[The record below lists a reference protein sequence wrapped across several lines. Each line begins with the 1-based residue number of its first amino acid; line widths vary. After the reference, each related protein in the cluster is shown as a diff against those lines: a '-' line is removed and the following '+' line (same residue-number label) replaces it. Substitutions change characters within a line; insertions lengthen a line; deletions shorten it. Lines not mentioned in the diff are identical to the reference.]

1 MMRAFLLPDFFF
13 FVPLVKS
20 WKLNID
26 TDCKLI
32 TKTIEYFCF
41 LFFSSD
47 EEVYILQRRYR
58 MKLVLFCQNGY
69 VQIGITKYV
78 YGGACDLNWAKIV
91 AFRLIYLRRFFSI
104 LEIKIST
111 KTEYTKYTSVEIY
124 LCIYL
129 NLSWTKCGVMVTEI
143 EFHSVAYNLINKRQP
158 TIFSCSFQLLSRNI
172 LFNRDNQSMIKKKK
186 KKKNFIRFFNNFSVL
201 KVYSFVL

>member
-1 MMRAFLLPDFFF
+1 
-13 FVPLVKS
+13 
-20 WKLNID
+20 
-26 TDCKLI
+26 
-32 TKTIEYFCF
+32 
-41 LFFSSD
+41 
-47 EEVYILQRRYR
+47 